1 VEWVVGLLVVAA
13 VFAVR
18 QLAIRR
24 VAKGDRRFFWLYFAP
39 TLIIFTYLIW
49 IAIGMWKLQP
59 VLAIGL
65 GLLAVVSL
73 VLLVRMIR
81 GMAMV
86 GPPPESLGELASPS
100 FDYIVW
106 LALGAPMLLVVLLL
120 ILLVTGG
127 LTTSR

>member
-1 VEWVVGLLVVAA
+1 MAGLLAVTA

-18 QLAIRR
+18 HLAIRR

-49 IAIGMWKLQP
+49 IAIGMWKVQP
-59 VLAIGL
+59 VLSIGIGL
-65 GLLAVVSL
+65 VAVVSL
-73 VLLVRMIR
+73 VLLARMIR
-81 GMAMV
+81 GMATV
-86 GPPPESLGELASPS
+86 GPSPESPGDLASPS

-106 LALGAPMLLVVLLL
+106 MALGAPLLLVVLLL

-127 LTTSR
+127 LTYSR